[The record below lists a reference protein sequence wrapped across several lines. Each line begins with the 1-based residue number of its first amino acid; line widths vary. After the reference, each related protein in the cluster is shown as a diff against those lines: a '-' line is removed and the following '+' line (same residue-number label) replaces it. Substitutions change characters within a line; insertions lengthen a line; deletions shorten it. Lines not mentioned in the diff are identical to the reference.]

1 MLLFVD
7 GVWVATVTGRRL
19 CVCSGKGFGKKSNDS
34 SNQPPKENKGKKVKI
49 VPCEDCQGTGKF
61 LCPICKGTGEMI
73 GFTQTIPVRCVPCEG
88 VGSFPYKCKTCKGFG
103 HIE

>member
-34 SNQPPKENKGKKVKI
+34 SNQPPKENKVG
-49 VPCEDCQGTGKF
+49 F
-61 LCPICKGTGEMI
+61 L
-73 GFTQTIPVRCVPCEG
+73 
-88 VGSFPYKCKTCKGFG
+88 
-103 HIE
+103 